1 MTGVLRG
8 EGAGRPGF
16 GPGRGLLPAGRLS
29 PDWART
35 FDAVPR
41 ALFTPP
47 RVWSHDMATGGSV
60 LVDREADPGAWRAA
74 TEADVPLVTQWDD
87 GAHDGPGPGAV
98 PTSSLS
104 MPSVVASMLRDLDV
118 RPGLRVL
125 DVGTGCGWNAGLLA
139 HRLGPG
145 RVVSV
150 EWDRSVSAVAVAHL
164 QRAGL
169 EVELVV
175 GDGQLGRP
183 GGKPFDRVVVTYG
196 VREIAPAWLAQ
207 SRPGGVV
214 LAPWGTDFSPL
225 DAVVRLEV
233 RPDGTA
239 HGRFTGLVEF
249 MKARNQRLVF
259 PEHAAYVPEFPGS
272 ADTRHRTALGADA
285 LGDRWAGQRFVVGLA
300 VPDVTHLV
308 HRQEDG
314 TVVVWCYGLSDRSWA
329 AVVWRDEG
337 TPEATVYQAG
347 PRRLWESV
355 ERALAWWRD
364 RGRPE
369 PTRFGLT
376 AGPGGAV
383 PWLDSPACPVPQ
395 YR

>member
-1 MTGVLRG
+1 MTEALRG

-16 GPGRGLLPAGRLS
+16 GLGRVLLSTGHLAA
-29 PDWART
+29 DWAGT

-60 LVDREADPGAWRAA
+60 LVDREADPAAWRAA

-87 GAHDGPGPGAV
+87 GAHDGGEPGAV

-125 DVGTGCGWNAGLLA
+125 DVGTGFGWNAGLLA

-150 EWDRSVSAVAVAHL
+150 ECDREVSEAAAANL
-164 QRAGL
+164 ERAGL
-169 EVELVV
+169 EPELLV
-175 GDGQLGRP
+175 GDGQLGCPERES
-183 GGKPFDRVVVTYG
+183 FDRVVVTYG

-225 DAVVRLEV
+225 DAVVRLVV

-239 HGRFTGLVEF
+239 EGRFTGLVEF
-249 MKARNQRLVF
+249 MKSRGQRLAF
-259 PEHAAYVPEFPGS
+259 PEHASYVPEFPGS
-272 ADTRHRTALGADA
+272 ADTRYRTALAADA
-285 LGDRWAGQRFVVGLA
+285 LGGHWAVQRFLVGLA
-300 VPDVTHLV
+300 VPEATHLV
-308 HRQEDG
+308 HRQGDG
-314 TVVVWCYGLSDRSWA
+314 TTVVWCYGLSDRSWA
-329 AVVWRDEG
+329 AAVWPAGERAG
-337 TPEATVYQAG
+337 VVYQAG

-355 ERALAWWRD
+355 ERALAWWEA

-369 PTRFGLT
+369 VDRFGLT
-376 AGPGGAV
+376 VGRGGAV
-383 PWLDSPACPVPQ
+383 PWLDSPGSAIPQ
-395 YR
+395 CG